1 MSTKTGLIIHLV
13 AKIAWAALFVSG
25 LLLVVFGQA
34 EKGATVFVLGCSMWV
49 ATRAISEGLNST
61 AVLHGLWKNKDNSDS
76 DE

>member
-61 AVLHGLWKNKDNSDS
+61 AVLHGLWKNKDSDS